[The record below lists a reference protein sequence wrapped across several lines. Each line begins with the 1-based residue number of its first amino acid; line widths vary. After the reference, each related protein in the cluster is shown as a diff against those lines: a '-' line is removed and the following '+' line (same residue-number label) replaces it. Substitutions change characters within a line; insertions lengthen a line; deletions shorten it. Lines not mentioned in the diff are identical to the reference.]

1 MKEIIYKTIEFI
13 VWFVLSIIYFYHFH
27 NSGNAMHLVCGMLV
41 FINSVLTLVRIMF
54 KLAIEHHE
62 R

>member
-1 MKEIIYKTIEFI
+1 MKEIIYKTIEF
-13 VWFVLSIIYFYHFH
+13 VFWLVLSIIYFYHFH
-27 NSGNAMHLVCGMLV
+27 NSGDVVYLVCGMIV
-41 FINSVLTLVRIMF
+41 FINSVLALVNIMI

>member
-13 VWFVLSIIYFYHFH
+13 FWLVLSIIYLYHFH
-27 NSGNAMHLVCGMLV
+27 NSGDVMYLVCGIIVFVTSILALV
-41 FINSVLTLVRIMF
+41 HIMI